1 MAELLLF
8 VGLVLAGGFTVVT
21 GFHDASNAVAL
32 PVRFNA
38 LTPRV
43 ALIMGAAFNLAG
55 ALTVGWALS
64 RLIPLDFPVPPGPLG
79 AAVLVCSLLTAIGW
93 SLLTWWWAMPS
104 SATVA
109 LGGGIV
115 GALLGGSAVDLL
127 PGRPLSPAGLWDLLL
142 PVVVAPAVAFVLARL
157 LVGPAVHLV
166 RHHAPSTVKT
176 RSGVVQATGS
186 AAIHF
191 GHGIQHGRRAIWV
204 FALLL
209 AYGTG
214 QPGAG
219 IPWWLPLLVG
229 SCLAGGTLLGG
240 WRIAY
245 TLSSR
250 LVTID
255 PLRGAVAQT
264 VSGALLFVGGFIAP
278 LTLSTSQT
286 SSAAILGAGA
296 GQRFR
301 TVYHR
306 TLVRVLLT
314 WLLTV
319 PVCALVSATLLLAL
333 SPALPGG

>member
-1 MAELLLF
+1 MV
-8 VGLVLAGGFTVVT
+8 VGLVLAGGFTMVT

-43 ALIMGAAFNLAG
+43 ALLMGAVFNLAG
-55 ALTVGWALS
+55 ALTAGWALA
-64 RLIPLDFPVPPGPLG
+64 RLVPLGLPVPPGAVGP
-79 AAVLVCSLLTAIGW
+79 AVLACSLLTAIGW
-93 SLLTWWWAMPS
+93 SLLTWWWALPS
-104 SATVA
+104 SATAA
-109 LGGGIV
+109 LGGGIL
-115 GALLGGSAVDLL
+115 GALLGGRAVDLV
-127 PGRPLSPAGLWDLLL
+127 PARPLSPAGLWDLLL
-142 PVVVAPAVAFVLARL
+142 PIIVAPAVAFLLARL

-166 RHHAPSTVKT
+166 RHHAPRTVKT
-176 RSGVVQATGS
+176 RSGIVQATGS

-209 AYGTG
+209 AFPAG

-219 IPWWLPLLVG
+219 SPWWLPPLVG
-229 SCLAGGTLLGG
+229 LCLAAGTLLGG

-245 TLSSR
+245 TLASR

-264 VSGALLFVGGFIAP
+264 VSGALLFAGGFIAP

-301 TVYHR
+301 TIYHR

-319 PVCALVSATLLLAL
+319 PVCAVVSATLLLAL
-333 SPALPGG
+333 SPALPPR

>member
-1 MAELLLF
+1 MLLL
-8 VGLVLAGGFTVVT
+8 VGLLLTVGFTVVT

-43 ALIMGAAFNLAG
+43 ALVMGAGFNLAG
-55 ALTVGWALS
+55 ALTVGWVLG
-64 RLIPLDFPVPPGPLG
+64 RLVPAGFPVAPGPMG
-79 AAVLVCSLLTAIGW
+79 SAVLVCSLLTAIGW
-93 SLLTWWWAMPS
+93 ALLTWWWAMPS
-104 SATVA
+104 SATAA
-109 LGGGIV
+109 LGGGIL
-115 GALLGGSAVDLL
+115 GALLGGRAVDLL

-142 PVVVAPAVAFVLARL
+142 PVVVAPAVAFVFAQL
-157 LVGPAVHLV
+157 LVGPAVRLV
-166 RHHAPSTVKT
+166 RHQPPRTVKT

-191 GHGIQHGRRAIWV
+191 GHGIQHGRRGLWLFV
-204 FALLL
+204 VLLTGH
-209 AYGTG
+209 GTG
-214 QPGAG
+214 GTGYPPAWW
-219 IPWWLPLLVG
+219 IPPIVG
-229 SCLAGGTLLGG
+229 LCLAAGTLLGG

-264 VSGALLFVGGFIAP
+264 VSGALLFVGGFVAP
-278 LTLSTSQT
+278 LSLSTSQT
-286 SSAAILGAGA
+286 SSAAILGAGT

-306 TLVRVLLT
+306 TLVRMLLT

-319 PVCALVSATLLLAL
+319 PVCALVSGTLLLAL
-333 SPALPGG
+333 SPALPAG